1 MAAMDPGI
9 GTPGGTPERPAVFFR
24 DAAEF
29 GRWLAAHHDTE
40 TELWM
45 ELRRK
50 HVPDR
55 GLTWEAAV
63 REALCWGWIDS
74 RAERVDDDRRRQRWT
89 PRRRGSTWSTV
100 NIAAVNE
107 LLAAGRMQPSGIAA
121 WEARRED
128 RSGIYSFEGDGVE
141 LTAAYA
147 ARLEADPA
155 ASAFWA
161 EATPSYRRLVTHW
174 VMTAKQEATRD
185 RRMTQLVEC
194 CATGQLVPNQR
205 YGIRP
210 TWVARAAAA
219 AEAARR

>member
-1 MAAMDPGI
+1 MAAMDHGI
-9 GTPGGTPERPAVFFR
+9 GPPGGTLERPAVFFR

-29 GRWLAAHHDTE
+29 GRWLQTHHDSE

-50 HVPDR
+50 HVPER

-74 RAERVDDDRRRQRWT
+74 RVERVDADRTRQRWT
-89 PRRRGSTWSTV
+89 PRRRGSIWSVV
-100 NIAAVNE
+100 NINAVQE
-107 LLAAGRMQPSGIAA
+107 LLAEGRMQPSGIAA

-141 LTAAYA
+141 LTDAFA

-161 EATPSYRRLVTHW
+161 EATRSYRRLVTHW
-174 VMTAKQEATRD
+174 VMTAKQEATRE
-185 RRMTQLVEC
+185 RRMAQLLEC
-194 CATGQLVPNQR
+194 SAAGQLIPNQR
-205 YGIRP
+205 YGIPP